1 MRSLYCLLFLTF
13 TLVFPRLQ
21 AQVEQDGDRFDE
33 ELNEK
38 DWEALYDYINTKR
51 TINVEEKDVN
61 LAISGDVRTEWRHL
75 NEWKRHQRLRGAGGA
90 KKNGLPIS
98 RNDFD
103 IEFNVRFDY
112 VCERAWGVAH
122 VQYDNSAGVDDNDRP
137 CNLDPQG
144 WHGSGHC
151 GDICLKKAYMGYNVY
166 CCPNFRFDVE
176 LGRRNLYTVF
186 DSEVQFLSRFDGL
199 LLKYSASFE
208 KFADWYLN
216 AAGFLIDE
224 RVNHFGWVAETGFYS
239 ILETGFD
246 FKYSFIWWPKYG
258 ENRCGL
264 NNPRAFRFL
273 NSQWTLYYNFDPE
286 LFCDHNAFLY
296 GAVVVNHDASHR
308 FNYGYSGVKKKG
320 SHAGRAKGYKKTI
333 SKHANLAWYAGIT
346 IGEVVNEGDWAI
358 DLQYQW
364 VEAKSIPN
372 NDVSGIGRGNVLG
385 ESFTE
390 TGRGNTNYKG
400 FRLEGLYALT
410 DNLTLD
416 CIIDHTVAIDKEIGG
431 AHRYSKFELEAIYAF

>member
-1 MRSLYCLLFLTF
+1 MKFLRYVIF
-13 TLVFPRLQ
+13 LALSCCFSPIF
-21 AQVEQDGDRFDE
+21 AQIEQDGDRYDE

-61 LAISGDVRTEWRHL
+61 LAISGDIRTEWRHL
-75 NEWKRHQRLRGAGGA
+75 NESKRGRRLRGAGGK

-103 IEFNVRFDY
+103 IEFNLRFDY
-112 VCERAWGVAH
+112 VCKNAWGVAH
-122 VQYDNSAGVDDNDRP
+122 VQYDNSAGVDDNDRS
-137 CNLDPQG
+137 CAVDPQG

-151 GDICLKKAYMGYNVY
+151 GDLCLKKAYMGYNVY

-176 LGRRNLYTVF
+176 LGRRNLYTIF

-216 AAGFLIDE
+216 AAGFLVDE
-224 RVNHFGWVAETGFYS
+224 RVNQFGWVAETGFYS
-239 ILETGFD
+239 ICETGFD

-258 ENRCGL
+258 KNRCGV

-273 NSQWTLYYNFDPE
+273 NSQWTLYYNFDPA
-286 LFCDHNAFLY
+286 LFCDNNAFLY
-296 GAVVVNHDASHR
+296 GAIIVNHDASKR
-308 FNYGYSGVKKKG
+308 FNYRYGEN
-320 SHAGRAKGYKKTI
+320 KKTI
-333 SKHANLAWYAGIT
+333 NRHANIAWYVGIT
-346 IGEVVNEGDWAI
+346 IGEVIDQGDWAI

-372 NDVSGIGRGNVLG
+372 NDVSGIGRGNVFG

-416 CIIDHTVAIDKEIGG
+416 CIIDHTVAIDKHIGG
-431 AHRYSKFELEAIYAF
+431 SHRYSKFELEAIYAF